1 MAKTWR
7 DFPVPVVD
15 IDRLGGEAKQ
25 KYEYMINRGAPEKAA
40 RDYLRDEYY
49 RRRGVDPP
57 TAKELAGVD
66 EDEVPGEFSFPKMD

>member
-25 KYEYMINRGAPEKAA
+25 KYEYMINHGTPEKDA
-40 RDYLRDEYY
+40 RDFLKAEYY

-57 TAKELAGVD
+57 TAAELAGVD
-66 EDEVPGEFSFPKMD
+66 ESSIPVTFSFPKMD